1 MRIYEG
7 VAVCGGIAMGNIS
20 IYRKSEY
27 DIECVE
33 KADSDNEIER
43 FRWAREL
50 VSEQLQDLY
59 EEVLSQLGEANAAIF
74 ESHQML
80 VEDETYIESVEH
92 IIETQKVNAEYAIYS
107 AGKNFATMFE
117 AMDNEYMRAR
127 AADVMDVSK
136 QIIDILSGTAV
147 LQFKDKSD
155 NIIIVAEELAP
166 SEIVMLDRKN
176 VASIVNRKG
185 SVHSHA
191 AILARSMGI
200 PALVG
205 VNFANIVGDN
215 SENAYENNLQNNL
228 RNNDGNSL
236 TADIYGDIDDYI
248 DGKKAIVD
256 GYTGRLIVEPD
267 DETYKR
273 LKLREDEDIRR
284 KELLYNLKGKE
295 NVTMDGRT
303 INVLANIGG
312 IQEVMDAL
320 VNDAGGIGL
329 FRSEYMYLGSKD
341 YPTED
346 EQFNVYKTMVETM
359 TGRKVIIRTLD
370 IGADKQAD
378 YFGLDKEENPAMGL
392 RGIRLCLKRQDIFKT
407 QLRAI
412 LRASIY
418 GNIAVMFPMITSLSE
433 VEKIKEIMSELM
445 LELDNEM
452 IPYKKVEFGIMI
464 ETPAAALISDELAKE
479 VDFFSIGT
487 NDLTQYTMA
496 MDRQNENIKEFYD
509 EHHKAVLKLIK
520 MVVDNG
526 HAYNCSVGICGELA
540 ADKTLTETFINMGV
554 DELSVSPCNIL
565 ELRERIRSI

>member
-7 VAVCGGIAMGNIS
+7 VAVCSGIAMGNIR
-20 IYRKSEY
+20 IYRKNEY
-27 DIECVE
+27 KVECVG

-50 VSEQLQDLY
+50 VAEQLQDLY
-59 EEVLSQLGEANAAIF
+59 DEVLPQVGEVNAAIF

-92 IIETQKVNAEYAIYS
+92 IIETQKVNAEYACFC
-107 AGKNFATMFE
+107 AGKNFAAMFE
-117 AMDNEYMRAR
+117 SMDNEYMQAR
-127 AADVMDVSK
+127 AVDVLDVSK
-136 QIIDILSGTAV
+136 QIIDILSGKAA

-155 NIIIVAEELAP
+155 NIIIVAEELTP
-166 SEIVMLDRKN
+166 SETVMLDRTN
-176 VASIVNRKG
+176 VVSVVNKKG

-205 VNFANIVGDN
+205 VNFANTD
-215 SENAYENNLQNNL
+215 
-228 RNNDGNSL
+228 
-236 TADIYGDIDDYI
+236 DIYDGIDDDI

-267 DETYKR
+267 EETYKS
-273 LKLREDEDIRR
+273 LKLKEDEDIRR
-284 KELLYNLKGKE
+284 KKLLYNLKGKE

-312 IQEVMDAL
+312 IREVMDAL
-320 VNDAGGIGL
+320 TNDAGGIGL
-329 FRSEYMYLGSKD
+329 FRSEYLYLESKD

-346 EQFNVYKTMVETM
+346 EQFNIYKAIAESMA
-359 TGRKVIIRTLD
+359 GKKVVIRTLD

-378 YFGLDKEENPAMGL
+378 YFCLEREENPAMGL
-392 RGIRLCLKRQDIFKT
+392 RGIRLCLKKQDIFKT

-418 GNIAVMFPMITSLSE
+418 GNIAVMFPMITSLAE
-433 VEKIKEIMSELM
+433 IKKIKQIMGEVM
-445 LELDNEM
+445 LELDKEKM
-452 IPYKKVEFGIMI
+452 PYKNIEFGIMI
-464 ETPAAALISDELAKE
+464 ETPAAALVSDELAKE

-487 NDLTQYTMA
+487 NDLTQYTLA

-509 EHHKAVLKLIK
+509 AHHKAVLKLIK

-526 HAYNCSVGICGELA
+526 HAGNCDVCICGELA

-554 DELSVSPCNIL
+554 DELSVSPCHIL
-565 ELRERIRSI
+565 ELREKIRSI

>member
-7 VAVCGGIAMGNIS
+7 VAVCGGIAMGTIS
-20 IYRKSEY
+20 VYTKNEKTV
-27 DIECVE
+27 ECVQ
-33 KADSDNEIER
+33 KNDSDNEIER
-43 FRWAREL
+43 FRWARE
-50 VSEQLQDLY
+50 VVEEQLQELY
-59 EEVLSQLGEANAAIF
+59 EEVLPQVGEANAAIF
-74 ESHQML
+74 EAHQML
-80 VEDETYIESVEH
+80 ARDETYIESVEH
-92 IIETQKVNAEYAIYS
+92 IIETQKVNAEYAVYS
-107 AGKNFATMFE
+107 AGKNFAAMFE
-117 AMDNEYMRAR
+117 TMDDGYMRAR
-127 AADVMDVSK
+127 AADVLDVSK

-155 NIIIVAEELAP
+155 NIIIVAEELTP
-166 SEIVMLDRKN
+166 SETVMLDRTK
-176 VASIVNRKG
+176 VVSIVNRKG

-200 PALVG
+200 PALVS
-205 VNFANIVGDN
+205 VNFGNTIGEDSNNAP
-215 SENAYENNLQNNL
+215 ENYLENNAGNDFASNIYNN
-228 RNNDGNSL
+228 
-236 TADIYGDIDDYI
+236 I

-284 KELLYNLKGKE
+284 KKLLYNLKGKE

-329 FRSEYMYLGSKD
+329 FRSEYLYLESKD

-346 EQFNVYKTMVETM
+346 EQFNVYKTIAESMA
-359 TGRKVIIRTLD
+359 GRKVIIRTLD

-378 YFGLDKEENPAMGL
+378 YFCLDKENNPAMGL
-392 RGIRLCLKRQDIFKT
+392 RGIRFCLKRQDIFKT

-433 VEKIKEIMSELM
+433 VEKIKQIMSELM
-445 LELDNEM
+445 LEFDNEK

-487 NDLTQYTMA
+487 NDLTQYTLA
-496 MDRQNENIKEFYD
+496 MDRQNEDVKEFY
-509 EHHKAVLKLIK
+509 EPYHEGVLKLIK

-526 HAYNCSVGICGELA
+526 HASNCTVGICGELA
-540 ADKTLTETFINMGV
+540 ADKNLTETFINMGV
-554 DELSVSPCNIL
+554 DELSVSPCHIL
-565 ELRERIRSI
+565 EIRERIRSI